1 MDRNRFKRLFI
12 LILAQIVI
20 LVAVFYGP
28 SEQSAALPRAGLEKR
43 VEAGGIEKEDLSIS
57 QPAANDQRSLA
68 ALLETDLE
76 KVRESGEAVDGSEM
90 RETGKS
96 VSDLLKEKH
105 KPEPKAVTAPGSQA
119 GQAPENQPA
128 PASENQPATA
138 PETPLA
144 QAPKEEAPAP
154 SAPVTYV
161 WRGAHQVNFR
171 SEVHLT
177 NTGSDRAQNVWV
189 DIPMLEN
196 SSPYQET
203 RLQST
208 NYELAYMTGRVGSFG
223 IGDIG
228 PGETVV
234 ITMDYA
240 ITIRPLSI
248 KSSNATVEK
257 ARQAYQQFAGSGNC
271 FQLASGFVGQCR
283 QMGLNARVV
292 NGFARSHGN
301 IAPGSLEGWRHS
313 WAEFHVD
320 GLGWVPVDLTFKYF
334 ADFPYASH
342 VVETYADQSV
352 KVYYLGG
359 KLSVKWQN
367 MIL

>member
-1 MDRNRFKRLFI
+1 MDRNRLRRLFI
-12 LILAQIVI
+12 LILAQVVM
-20 LVAVFYGP
+20 LVVFFYAP
-28 SEQSAALPRAGLEKR
+28 PEQSDALPRAGLENR
-43 VEAGGIEKEDLSIS
+43 VEAGGIAKEDFSINLS
-57 QPAANDQRSLA
+57 AANDHDSSA
-68 ALLETDLE
+68 ALEEPDPE
-76 KVRESGEAVDGSEM
+76 RVKESGEAAASGVDGAEL
-90 RETGKS
+90 REPGQS
-96 VSDLLKEKH
+96 ASDLLKEKH
-105 KPEPKAVTAPGSQA
+105 KPAPNAVTAPGSQ
-119 GQAPENQPA
+119 GGEAPENQPV
-128 PASENQPATA
+128 PA
-138 PETPLA
+138 PEPEAPLA

-154 SAPVTYV
+154 AAPVTYV
-161 WRGAHQVNFR
+161 WRGAHQVTF
-171 SEVHLT
+171 SSQVHLT
-177 NTGSDRAQNVWV
+177 NTGSERAQNVWV

-223 IGDIG
+223 IGSIE

-234 ITMDYA
+234 ITTNYS
-240 ITIRPLSI
+240 ITIRPVSI
-248 KSSNATVEK
+248 KSSNETVEK

-271 FQLASGFVGQCR
+271 FQLASGFVGRCR
-283 QMGLNARVV
+283 EMGLNARLV

-359 KLSVKWQN
+359 KISVKWQN